1 MNKINLF
8 VKLLILPLVMLAC
21 GSDDN
26 ANPMNSGGEN
36 NVIDDPQNNTLA
48 EDQIET
54 IIVKDLP
61 ADPERSG
68 AFTYFSLRKN
78 TRVDGPDNNDWDIAF
93 NSITVLTNSGVSGSG
108 QGGGMVLTGENFD
121 KLKELPTIGWQ
132 VDKDG
137 EPALSSPSWYTY
149 TGSEGS
155 PPHTIIPNPGVVL
168 AIRTADNKY
177 VKLQIQSY
185 YMGGARIPR
194 DGEASRYYTFRYQF
208 QPNGSKEF

>member
-1 MNKINLF
+1 MN
-8 VKLLILPLVMLAC
+8 
-21 GSDDN
+21 G
-26 ANPMNSGGEN
+26 
-36 NVIDDPQNNTLA
+36 
-48 EDQIET
+48 QIET

-68 AFTYFSLRKN
+68 AFTYFSLRN
-78 TRVDGPDNNDWDIAF
+78 NSLVDGPDNNDWDIAF

-108 QGGGMVLTGENFD
+108 QGGGMVLTGENFE
-121 KLKELPTIGWQ
+121 KLKVLPTDGWQ

-208 QPNGSKEF
+208 QPNGSKKFLKYILKKNIRIFNMKHISVNHRRPQFINASKADYTLLSAMLISL

>member
-1 MNKINLF
+1 MNKINLYAH
-8 VKLLILPLVMLAC
+8 LLIFLFFMIAC

-26 ANPMNSGGEN
+26 GNPMNSGEGS
-36 NVIDDPQNNTLA
+36 NVIVDPQSDTVVNGI
-48 EDQIET
+48 IET

-68 AFTYFSLRKN
+68 AFTYFSLRN
-78 TRVDGPDNNDWDIAF
+78 NSLVDGPDNNDWDIAF

-108 QGGGMVLTGENFD
+108 LGGGMVLTGENFE
-121 KLKELPTIGWQ
+121 KLKVLPVDGWR

-208 QPNGSKEF
+208 QPNGSKNF